1 MNGNGNSPIFE
12 RLISDMDNTM
22 TTITDAERAF
32 AIQHLTSTGNAFIE
46 AIRDLTEQQWYMRP
60 APGQWSA
67 SECADHL
74 LQTEVY
80 FFMPT
85 IQKML
90 ADAADPAR
98 RSETAGKDD
107 IAISSMENRTLKIK
121 GQPWDETAEKKID
134 KEALILTFKAK
145 RKEVIDWLSQTQ
157 EALRVHFTTFPGLD
171 TLDVY
176 QFILMISA
184 HTTRHTG
191 QIEDIKELDYFPG
204 SEGANV

>member
-1 MNGNGNSPIFE
+1 MFGRFF
-12 RLISDMDNTM
+12 LDMDTTL

-32 AIQHLTSTGNAFIE
+32 AIQHLTQTGKAFIDS
-46 AIRDLTEQQWYMRP
+46 IRDMTEQQWYMRP
-60 APGQWSA
+60 GPGQWSA

-74 LQTEVY
+74 MQTEAY

-90 ADAADPAR
+90 SEPADPAR
-98 RSETAGKDD
+98 RTETAGKDEAA
-107 IAISSMENRTLKIK
+107 IASMENRSYKIK
-121 GQPWDETAEKKID
+121 GQPWDESAEKKID
-134 KEALILTFKAK
+134 KEALMADFQVK

-157 EALRVHFTTFPGLD
+157 DPLRVHYTSFPGLD
-171 TLDVY
+171 TIDVY

-191 QIEDIKELDYFPG
+191 QIEDIKELDFYPKAVG
-204 SEGANV
+204 EQV